1 MRRDKEKP
9 TYTVPG
15 GRWRKDIRMAKD
27 KKGDISEDIDIM
39 KRLLK
44 EQAVEL
50 ERTREKLFL
59 ANQVKGEFLSHM
71 SRELRMPL
79 NNIIDYTNLLREEF
93 PATFTEKQRNYLE
106 QILNSSLRVRSMI
119 DRILELCGVDIGMS
133 RFLPERF
140 DLRSVMSGI
149 LEGMREKGGI
159 KEIDIDIDYQGGPE
173 LITADKNKFRFI
185 VEELLTNAVKF
196 SPSGSK
202 ITVNVRYTRNHD
214 TNSESYL
221 EISVNDQGTG
231 ICRDDISRI
240 FSGFEQADTSYRKP
254 GSLGLGLSLVKRMVE
269 LHGGKIWVES
279 YPGEGS
285 TFTFTLPKGGIL
297 PPGSATP
304 RVLAAVAEAKLAQL
318 FVHCLQEEGYEVDTA
333 SGGLEVLDKGLSS
346 PPDLFLI
353 DLELP
358 VMNGRDVCIQLK
370 SREQIKHIPVL
381 IISHSPQLVK
391 KFKMAKIGAEGYY
404 AWPFDMTEF
413 LAKVRSLIFQKLNYD
428 YLRKSYEIAAS
439 QACTDPM
446 TGLFNPRHL
455 WRTFDRELERATRY
469 GRLCSVMMIDI
480 DYFKNYNDMHG
491 HLQGDEVLKKTAEI
505 FRQNI
510 RNTDIS
516 VRYGGE
522 EFLIVMPETGKDL
535 AFVVG
540 EKLRKA
546 FQDFPFI
553 HEETQPGGRLTIS
566 IGIATFPED
575 ATDARALVDKAD
587 KALYRAKAE
596 GRNRVKTW
604 EESGEETA
612 GSCAD

>member
-1 MRRDKEKP
+1 MTR
-9 TYTVPG
+9 
-15 GRWRKDIRMAKD
+15 D
-27 KKGDISEDIDIM
+27 KKGDMSGDMEIL

-44 EQAVEL
+44 EQTVEL
-50 ERTREKLFL
+50 EHTRERLFL

-93 PATFTEKQRNYLE
+93 PATFTEKQRKYLE
-106 QILNSSLRVRSMI
+106 QILGNSLRVRSMI
-119 DRILELCGVDIGMS
+119 DRILELCGVDISLS

-140 DLRSVMSGI
+140 DLRSVLSAILDGI
-149 LEGMREKGGI
+149 REKGGEKGI
-159 KEIDIDIDYQGGPE
+159 TINIGYQGGPE

-185 VEELLTNAVKF
+185 MEELLTNAVKF

-202 ITVNVRYTRNHD
+202 ITVNVRDARNHD
-214 TNSESYL
+214 TNVENYL
-221 EISVNDQGTG
+221 EISVNDQGMG
-231 ICRDDISRI
+231 ISKEDIERI
-240 FSGFEQADTSYRKP
+240 FSGFEQADTSYLVS

-285 TFTFTLPKGGIL
+285 TFTFILPKGGIL

-304 RVLAAVAEAKLAQL
+304 RILAAVSEAKLAQL
-318 FVHCLQEEGYEVDTA
+318 LAHCLMEEGYEITTV

-353 DLELP
+353 DQALP
-358 VMNGRDVCIQLK
+358 VMNGSDVCLQLK

-381 IISHSPQLVK
+381 IISHSPQQGKKVK
-391 KFKMAKIGAEGYY
+391 LAKIGAEGYY
-404 AWPFDMTEF
+404 TWPFDMTEF
-413 LAKVRSLIFQKLNYD
+413 LAKVRGLIFQKLNYE

-439 QACTDPM
+439 QACTDAM
-446 TGLFNPRHL
+446 TGLYNPRHL
-455 WRTFDRELERATRY
+455 WRTLDKELERATRY
-469 GRLCSVMMIDI
+469 GRLCSVLMIDI
-480 DYFKNYNDMHG
+480 DFFKNYNDMHG

-522 EFLIVMPETGKDL
+522 EFLIVMPETAKDL
-535 AFVVG
+535 ALVVG

-546 FQDFPFI
+546 FHDFPFP
-553 HEETQPGGRLTIS
+553 HEKTQPGGRLTIS
-566 IGIATFPED
+566 IGISTFPED
-575 ATDARALVDKAD
+575 AADARTLVDRAD
-587 KALYRAKAE
+587 KALYRAKE
-596 GRNRVKTW
+596 KGRNRVQAW
-604 EESGEETA
+604 EE
-612 GSCAD
+612 